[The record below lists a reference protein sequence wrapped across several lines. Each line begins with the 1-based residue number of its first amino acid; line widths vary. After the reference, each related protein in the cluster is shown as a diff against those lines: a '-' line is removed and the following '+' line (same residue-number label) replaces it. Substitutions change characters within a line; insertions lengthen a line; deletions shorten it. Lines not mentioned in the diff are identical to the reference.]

1 MRPRIKQ
8 SHLLNRRS
16 FLSSTVTGLSG
27 IALTQLLASEQL
39 LAKVDDKKSPIRP
52 AIFPEQPSL
61 ARKPHFPAA
70 AKNVIMIFCAGACS
84 EVSRVVGHLN
94 HHHGGGHASRSAEH
108 ELSNGRELLIDP
120 AEVEGGDERSPS

>member
-1 MRPRIKQ
+1 MRPKLKP

-16 FLSSTVTGLSG
+16 FLSNTMTGLSG

-39 LAKVDDKKSPIRP
+39 LANVDDKKSPIRP

-84 EVSRVVGHLN
+84 QIDTFDYKPELIRM
-94 HHHGGGHASRSAEH
+94 HGQAM
-108 ELSNGRELLIDP
+108 P
-120 AEVEGGDERSPS
+120 